1 MAGALDNDDPRKP
14 EQHAEQHVA
23 TDLRIANLAAQNAR
37 PGDDRLRPEFAH
49 VRFQRHVESPDH
61 RGHEEARADREYEHS
76 NRADV
81 RDEVLITSPE
91 QHLQRKYHQPN
102 TKRAVVITFAAAVV

>member
-14 EQHAEQHVA
+14 EQHAEQYVA

-49 VRFQRHVESPDH
+49 VRFQRHVERPDH
-61 RGHEEARADREYEHS
+61 RGHEEAGADREYEHS
-76 NRADV
+76 DRADV
-81 RDEVLITSPE
+81 RHEVLIASPE
-91 QHLQRKYHQPN
+91 QHFERKYHQRN
-102 TKRAVVITFAAAVV
+102 TERALVIAFAAAVV